1 MYQHKSSD
9 GQVIDLPVTRAV
21 CIGRNYL
28 DHIAELNNTVPDEA
42 LFFMKPAPALCDMSQ
57 PVIIPSDLGECHN
70 ELELAVL
77 LNKPLKNAS
86 EDDVLKAIEG
96 FGLALDLTLRDV
108 QSKLKSEGY
117 PWERAKAFDG
127 SCPLSGFVP
136 AATFSD
142 LSDIHFTL
150 TINGEMKQQ
159 GHTAKMIRPLL
170 ALIAEMSSV
179 FTLMPGDVILTG
191 TPKGVG
197 PLVAGDSIE
206 ASLQDGFTVTTRVE
220 A

>member
-1 MYQHKSSD
+1 MYQHKTSD

-28 DHIAELNNTVPDEA
+28 DHIAELNNAVPDEA

-57 PVIIPSDLGECHN
+57 PVTIPDNFGECHN

-86 EDDVLKAIEG
+86 EEDVLAAIEG
-96 FGLALDLTLRDV
+96 YGLALDLTLRDV
-108 QSKLKSEGY
+108 QSKLKSQGY

-136 AATFSD
+136 ASTFSD
-142 LSDIHFTL
+142 PTDIHFTL
-150 TINGEMKQQ
+150 HINGEMKQQ

-170 ALIAEMSSV
+170 ALIAEMSRV
-179 FTLMPGDVILTG
+179 FTLTPGDVVLTG

-197 PLVAGDSIE
+197 PLVAGDNIE
-206 ASLQDGFTVTTRVE
+206 AILEGGLTVTSRVE

>member
-1 MYQHKSSD
+1 MYQHKTVEGSL
-9 GQVIDLPVTRAV
+9 IELPVTRAV

-42 LFFMKPAPALCDMSQ
+42 LLFMKPAPALCDMSQ
-57 PVIIPSDLGECHN
+57 PLAIPANAKECHN

-77 LNKPLKNAS
+77 LSKPLKNAS
-86 EDDVLKAIEG
+86 EEEAAGAIEG

-108 QSKLKSEGY
+108 QSSLKQKGY

-127 SCPLSGFVP
+127 SCPLSGFVS
-136 AATFSD
+136 ASLFAD
-142 LSDIHFTL
+142 LSDIHFSL
-150 TINGEMKQQ
+150 KINGEVRQQ

-170 ALIAEMSSV
+170 ALIAEISAV
-179 FTLMPGDVILTG
+179 FTLQPGDVILTG

-197 PLVAGDSIE
+197 PLQSGDTIE
-206 ASLQDGFTVTTRVE
+206 ATLQDALTVITRVE
-220 A
+220 D